1 MTEQVSQAIV
11 GTRRSNVRRA
21 FREDL
26 AQIDASIAEALNK
39 QYGGDSRR
47 IAMRCY
53 HTVKRRAPFF
63 AVDFDLEDLIA
74 VADAALLEAWVA
86 YRDGDASRDRTDSGD
101 FSAGFTMHV
110 RRVIYWRLRD
120 YVEGL
125 QSSVP
130 PSTARCDIAEG
141 AHEPAI
147 FDVEVIFQNQ
157 ELRVW
162 LRSALRTLRVRE
174 RAIVTGV
181 AQGSSFRE
189 LGIELGLSYMTVSRY
204 YHQALK
210 RLRTLAR
217 AHFGEELSE

>member
-1 MTEQVSQAIV
+1 MVTDPATA
-11 GTRRSNVRRA
+11 TRRSNVARA

-26 AQIDASIAEALNK
+26 AQIDASIAEALLR

-47 IAMRCY
+47 IALRCY
-53 HTVKRRAPFF
+53 RIVRRRGPFF

-86 YRDGDASRDRTDSGD
+86 YRDGDASRDRADTGD

-125 QSSVP
+125 HGSQSP
-130 PSTARCDIAEG
+130 TKSTRIDAETG
-141 AHEPAI
+141 LSREKDVYDVEAI
-147 FDVEVIFQNQ
+147 FYQN

-162 LRSALRTLRVRE
+162 LRDALCSLNVQE
-174 RAIVTGV
+174 RAIVTGI
-181 AQGSSFRE
+181 AQGTSQSQLAR
-189 LGIELGLSYMTVSRY
+189 ELGLSHDMVHRY
-204 YHQALK
+204 YHAAIR
-210 RLRTLAR
+210 RLREQAIIE
-217 AHFGEELSE
+217 GIIEEL